1 MLLSYHGLPDARSH
15 RGPHP
20 ADAELFAP
28 SALPRLRGAVADLSW
43 LLTRGYATP
52 GALQLVGNR
61 YALGGRQRQ
70 AVTRSA
76 CPDAALA
83 RRRASEVPAA
93 AAAAGTILLDGY
105 NVLTTIETTLGGGVV
120 LLGRDGACRDI
131 AGVHGTWRRVE
142 ETVPALRLVGGFLA
156 SRMRVARCV
165 WYLDAPVSNSGRL
178 RGIIEST
185 AAEAGWDWSVEVVPD
200 VDARLAA
207 ATDGTVATAD
217 AEILDR
223 CARWYAL
230 TRELVRAE
238 IPGARLVDLNATA
251 AGG

>member
-1 MLLSYHGLPDARSH
+1 MPDTRSH

-28 SALPRLRGAVADLSW
+28 AALARLRGAVADLSW

-61 YALGGRQRQ
+61 YALEARQRQ

-76 CPDAALA
+76 CSDAAVV
-83 RRRASEVPAA
+83 RRRSAEASAD
-93 AAAAGTILLDGY
+93 AAAGGTLLLDGY
-105 NVLTTIETTLGGGVV
+105 NVLTTIETALGGGVV

-142 ETVPALRLVGGFLA
+142 QTMPALRLVGEFLA
-156 SRMRVARCV
+156 ARVRPARCV
-165 WYLDAPVSNSGRL
+165 WYIDAPVSNSGRL
-178 RGIIEST
+178 RGIIEGA

-200 VDARLAA
+200 VDSRLAA
-207 ATDGTVATAD
+207 AADATLATAD

-223 CARWYAL
+223 CGRWYAL
-230 TRELVRAE
+230 TRELARE
-238 IPGARLVDLNATA
+238 QIPGAHLVDLNAGT

>member
-1 MLLSYHGLPDARSH
+1 M
-15 RGPHP
+15 
-20 ADAELFAP
+20 
-28 SALPRLRGAVADLSW
+28 ADLSW

-52 GALQLVGNR
+52 GPLQLVGNR
-61 YALGGRQRQ
+61 YALEARQRQ

-83 RRRASEVPAA
+83 RRRSAEVPAE
-93 AAAAGTILLDGY
+93 AAAGGTLLVDGY
-105 NVLTTIETTLGGGVV
+105 NVLTTIETALGGGVV

-142 ETVPALRLVGGFLA
+142 ETVPALRLVGQFLA
-156 SRMRVARCV
+156 ARVRPARCV

-178 RGIIEST
+178 RGIIES
-185 AAEAGWDWSVEVVPD
+185 AATEMGWDWTVEVIPE

-207 ATDGTVATAD
+207 ATDATVATAD
-217 AEILDR
+217 AEILER
-223 CARWYAL
+223 CGRWYAL
-230 TRELVRAE
+230 TRELIRGE
-238 IPGARLVDLNATA
+238 IPAAHLVDLNVAP